1 MGFSLRRLTTRKES
15 EYPGVPAS
23 WHTSQSVAADL
34 HRRMHRSL
42 DRSRRTLAEAR
53 VCGTVTDRYEVLCDD
68 LADAAAALD
77 AQLVAA
83 SELPLGIRHKVL
95 LDLRYQI
102 AEVERTGDRIGRTA
116 MEAASPT
123 IVNVDESLRAINERL
138 DLTIEARAEARRL
151 GA

>member
-1 MGFSLRRLTTRKES
+1 MGLSLRRLTARKTP

-42 DRSRRTLAEAR
+42 ARTRRTLAEAR
-53 VCGTVTDRYEVLCDD
+53 ACGTVTDRLEILCDD
-68 LADAAAALD
+68 LGDTAAALD
-77 AQLVAA
+77 SQLVAA
-83 SELPLGIRHKVL
+83 SDLPLGIRHKVL
-95 LDLRYQI
+95 LALRYQI

-116 MEAASPT
+116 IEAASP
-123 IVNVDESLRAINERL
+123 VVLNVDESLRAINERL
-138 DLTIEARAEARRL
+138 DLTVEARAEARRL